1 MKGEKAFSDSLHFSN
16 FEFQFCF
23 KKEASFE
30 NNRRHKGVG
39 QNPPGTVILG
49 RLRPYF
55 FLPPLL
61 PEKRKSGRPQE

>member
-30 NNRRHKGVG
+30 NNRRH
-39 QNPPGTVILG
+39 
-49 RLRPYF
+49 
-55 FLPPLL
+55 
-61 PEKRKSGRPQE
+61 